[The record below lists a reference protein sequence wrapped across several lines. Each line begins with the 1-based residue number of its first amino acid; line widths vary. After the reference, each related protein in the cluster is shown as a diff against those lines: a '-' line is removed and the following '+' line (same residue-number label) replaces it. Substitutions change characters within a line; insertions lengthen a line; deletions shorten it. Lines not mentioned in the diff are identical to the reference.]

1 MFYSHCL
8 VSRKGPL
15 GAIWVAAYFFKKLK
29 KSQVK
34 ATHIPSSVDQILQK
48 ELDAL
53 TYRVLAYLLL
63 GVVRIYSKKVDFLF
77 DDCNKALIGV
87 KEFVAKERNREKT
100 GVSLPA
106 SIECFSIALP
116 ERFELDAFDLGVLED
131 FHGGNV
137 KPHEDITLKDGSQET
152 ERMDMYSMERFD
164 MEEDLLFTFHETFS
178 TNHNENKQ

>member
-1 MFYSHCL
+1 
-8 VSRKGPL
+8 
-15 GAIWVAAYFFKKLK
+15 
-29 KSQVK
+29 
-34 ATHIPSSVDQILQK
+34 LQK

-131 FHGGNV
+131 FHGYACYFYIECISQRFFHSLNSFVSSFSGEMLSRM
-137 KPHEDITLKDGSQET
+137 KILHLKVS
-152 ERMDMYSMERFD
+152 Y
-164 MEEDLLFTFHETFS
+164 H
-178 TNHNENKQ
+178 

>member
-1 MFYSHCL
+1 M
-8 VSRKGPL
+8 
-15 GAIWVAAYFFKKLK
+15 
-29 KSQVK
+29 
-34 ATHIPSSVDQILQK
+34 QK

-87 KEFVAKERNREKT
+87 KEFVAKEKNREKT

-116 ERFELDAFDLGVLED
+116 ERFELDAFDLGILED
-131 FHGGNV
+131 FHGYACYSFTECISQRFFHSLTFCFFFLRGNV
-137 KPHEDITLKDGSQET
+137 KPHEDITLKGI
-152 ERMDMYSMERFD
+152 
-164 MEEDLLFTFHETFS
+164 LLQKSF
-178 TNHNENKQ
+178 K